1 MTREEWKSRA
11 AARFKERGGITDV
24 EAMQLA
30 CELFDAQ
37 GGSFDSSVDYNP
49 EECADLDIGEMVLGG
64 LKKLAAQ
71 EKFGDGKPQHIFHD
85 EFN

>member
-37 GGSFDSSVDYNP
+37 DGPFDPLGDYKP
-49 EECADLDIGEMVLGG
+49 EECVDLEIGEMMLDG

-71 EKFGDGKPQHIFHD
+71 GKFSDGKIHHIFHD
-85 EFN
+85 ELN